1 VKAYLQNLMLFAL
14 LLIPAQGQS
23 AAAPSPAQG
32 GNTSSESVAPAA
44 DQGPVAP
51 AAELQDSDTQ
61 SSVLRAVGGLGL
73 VVFLMIGTFFAAK
86 KYAPRY
92 FSKPASQKNLKIL
105 ETLAMGDRRSISL
118 IEVGGSR
125 FLVGNTPQQINLLA
139 TMPEPVS
146 LVSEPD
152 EAVPVPKAINKKGSG
167 VPFRSLFEVEKSR
180 PTQRAG
186 HPLPDDLRVKMRQL
200 RDALERS

>member
-1 VKAYLQNLMLFAL
+1 VKAYLRNLMLFAL
-14 LLIPAQGQS
+14 LLIPARGQS
-23 AAAPSPAQG
+23 AASSSPAPG
-32 GNTSSESVAPAA
+32 GNTGSESVIPVA

-51 AAELQDSDTQ
+51 AVELQDSDTQ
-61 SSVLRAVGGLGL
+61 PSVLKAVGGLGL
-73 VVFLMIGTFFAAK
+73 VIFLMIGTFFAAK

-92 FSKPASQKNLKIL
+92 FSKPASQKDLKIL

-125 FLVGNTPQQINLLA
+125 LLVGNTPQQINLLA
-139 TMPEPVS
+139 ALPEPVS
-146 LVSEPD
+146 LISEP
-152 EAVPVPKAINKKGSG
+152 EETIPIPKATNKKGSG
-167 VPFRSLFEVEKSR
+167 VQFRNLFEVEKNR
-180 PTQRAG
+180 PAQRAG

>member
-1 VKAYLQNLMLFAL
+1 VKAYLRNLMLFAL

-23 AAAPSPAQG
+23 AASPSPAPR
-32 GNTSSESVAPAA
+32 GNTSSESVIPAA

-51 AAELQDSDTQ
+51 AAELQDPETQ

-105 ETLAMGDRRSISL
+105 ETLSMGDRRSISL

-125 FLVGNTPQQINLLA
+125 LLVGNTPQQINLLA
-139 TMPEPVS
+139 ALPEPVS
-146 LVSEPD
+146 LVSEP
-152 EAVPVPKAINKKGSG
+152 EETVPVSKATNTKGSG
-167 VPFRSLFEVEKSR
+167 VPFRNLFEVEKSR

>member
-1 VKAYLQNLMLFAL
+1 MKAYLRNLMLLTL
-14 LLIPAQGQS
+14 LLIPAQAQP
-23 AAAPSPAQG
+23 AASPTPAPG
-32 GNTSSESVAPAA
+32 GNKSSESVVPAA
-44 DQGPVAP
+44 EQGPVAP
-51 AAELQDSDTQ
+51 AAELQDFDTQ
-61 SSVLRAVGGLGL
+61 GSVLKAVGGLGL

-118 IEVGGSR
+118 IEAGGSR

-139 TMPEPVS
+139 TLPEPVS

-152 EAVPVPKAINKKGSG
+152 EAVPVLKAMNKKGSG
-167 VPFRSLFEVEKSR
+167 VPFKSLFEVEKNR
-180 PTQRAG
+180 PAQRAG

>member
-1 VKAYLQNLMLFAL
+1 VKAYLRNLMLFAL
-14 LLIPAQGQS
+14 LLIPTQRQL
-23 AAAPSPAQG
+23 AASPSPARG
-32 GNTSSESVAPAA
+32 GNTSSESVVPAA

-139 TMPEPVS
+139 TLPEPVS

-152 EAVPVPKAINKKGSG
+152 EAVPVPKTINKKGSG

-180 PTQRAG
+180 PAQRAG
-186 HPLPDDLRVKMRQL
+186 NPLPDDLRVKMRQL

>member
-1 VKAYLQNLMLFAL
+1 VKAYLRHLMLFAL

-23 AAAPSPAQG
+23 AASPSPARD
-32 GNTSSESVAPAA
+32 GNTSSESVMPAA

-139 TMPEPVS
+139 ALPEPVS